1 MENQV
6 TLYKLLERN
15 DISEEVKDI
24 ITNELKKIEKVQK
37 ILMENESK
45 YRMLIQTIP
54 DIVYSL
60 NKNGI
65 ITFVNEAVKQ
75 LGYSPTDLI
84 GKHFSDILHPED
96 VEKASSAHVLKKYR
110 GEKTGDENSPKLF
123 DERRTR
129 DRKTSNLEVRI
140 LSRFSGTKTGL
151 ISVTTQ
157 VESSGVYN
165 KVPDENNKEYLGTI
179 GVIKDITEY
188 KKVKEKLKKKD
199 EKIEYL
205 EKFLRV
211 CASCHKI
218 HKPKTEDSQQ
228 ENWIQMEVF
237 ISNKTSTTFSHG
249 YCPQCYKI
257 ARQDLRK
264 HLQGLNKKTKT

>member
-1 MENQV
+1 
-6 TLYKLLERN
+6 
-15 DISEEVKDI
+15 
-24 ITNELKKIEKVQK
+24 KKIEKVQK

-129 DRKTSNLEVRI
+129 DRKTANLEVRF
-140 LSRFSGTKTGL
+140 LSRLTGAKTGL
-151 ISVTTQ
+151 IGTTTQ
-157 VESSGVYN
+157 VNSSGLYD
-165 KVPDENNKEYLGTI
+165 KQAKE
-179 GVIKDITEY
+179 VDKN
-188 KKVKEKLKKKD
+188 
-199 EKIEYL
+199 
-205 EKFLRV
+205 F
-211 CASCHKI
+211 
-218 HKPKTEDSQQ
+218 
-228 ENWIQMEVF
+228 
-237 ISNKTSTTFSHG
+237 
-249 YCPQCYKI
+249 
-257 ARQDLRK
+257 
-264 HLQGLNKKTKT
+264 